1 MPFRA
6 FAFLAVFLGI
16 IFAIDWY
23 VFQGIRT
30 LTAPMQPAALRKGLR
45 WTYWV
50 VSIGLPAIMFFA
62 LFTGD
67 RSKGITPLMSY
78 SASFFI
84 TLFVTK
90 LVFLVVLFGGDIA
103 RVAEGAYKWIKGP
116 AEETAFLPERRRF
129 VSMLALGIASIPFAS
144 FLYGIAKGKYLYKVH
159 RHTLVFDNLPE
170 AFDGFT
176 ITQISD
182 VHSGSFDDKDAV
194 LRGVEM
200 AQAQGSD
207 LFVFTGDLVNN
218 AASEFEPYLE
228 MFKQL
233 RAPFG
238 QFSIFGNHD
247 YGDYTPWPTEE
258 DKIANLE
265 RLKEYHRQAGFR
277 LLLDEH
283 VMIEKDGQQL
293 ALLGVENWGVGFGK
307 RGDLKKAAEGL
318 PQDTFKILLSHDPTH
333 WDHEVKSFDN
343 PVQLTLSG
351 HTHGMQV
358 GLEIPGFRWS
368 PSQYRYPKWA
378 GLYEEAG
385 RMLHI
390 NRGFG
395 FLGFSGRVGI
405 WPEITV
411 LELKKRVS

>member
-1 MPFRA
+1 MPLRA

-45 WTYWV
+45 WAYWV
-50 VSIGLPAIMFFA
+50 ISIGLPALMFFA
-62 LFTGD
+62 LFTAD

-103 RVAEGAYKWIKGP
+103 RVVEGVVNRIKGP

-159 RHTLVFDNLPE
+159 RHTLFFDDLPT

-182 VHSGSFDDKDAV
+182 VHSGSFDDQEAV
-194 LRGVEM
+194 RRGVEM
-200 AQAQGSD
+200 AQAQQSD

-218 AASEFEPYLE
+218 AAIEFEPYLE

-258 DKIANLE
+258 DKVANLD

-307 RGDLKKAAEGL
+307 RGDLKKASEGL

-378 GLYEEAG
+378 GVYEEAG